1 MVEVSWSAPV
11 YGNPDFVFP
20 FKLKRLKVAMKV
32 WNQQVFGNVNARL
45 SQAQLRFEVA
55 SRNSDEDPFDT
66 FKQNEMKDALAL
78 VNDAR
83 MQQHIMLKQKSRN
96 KWILE
101 GSSNSSYFHSSIKTR
116 RSSNTISELVNEEGC
131 IINEPDQLR
140 DHVVSYYE
148 NKFNGVDEPI
158 KDSLFGYE
166 HNSISHEERLMLDSI
181 PSLDEIKGAVFDLNA
196 DSAPGPDATRLVKVL
211 DKLVSEEQVAFMK
224 GRNIHENISLASELV
239 NELHIKRK
247 DGNLGL
253 KLDISQTF
261 DTGNQKSLTNSLR
274 LLEVY
279 QQASGQ
285 RVCREKS
292 KIYFGGGS
300 LHRRQAIAN
309 FLGMGVTFFPD
320 RYLGVKV
327 MPGRVK
333 YSHISNVVDKLKD
346 HLSVYKGKMLSFQ
359 DRVVLIKSVLASYD
373 IYNMVVYRWPVKFV
387 KQSER
392 VIRNFLW
399 SGDSD
404 LAKSFV
410 VGYDKICSPVKEG
423 GLGLTS
429 LSNMNKALIMKLWW
443 SIKTSKKN
451 WARFMESKYTCRD
464 GRLKMAG
471 VKSSILPGIRWVH
484 TEVMRNTKSLIG
496 DGRETSLFFDVWYG
510 SVTLAEVLQRTDLD
524 RRARVSDI
532 IVQNQW
538 HLEGEH
544 MRDLASAG
552 VARANLPI
560 RLMGSDE
567 RIWMPDLKGMFSV
580 RSARDLVRSK
590 YPLLLEAN
598 MLWRRVVHPAL
609 AAQNW
614 KFVRRA
620 CATLDKVKSRF
631 KIALPS
637 RCSVCQIEEES
648 LEHILWRCSAAK
660 RAWQWLEGI
669 FHLKSCYNLI
679 ASNKQTKGC
688 SRMVKDLWLLSNLVV
703 RSELWFQRN
712 KMVYEKKKPCW
723 NFFKKRVFN
732 FIHEY
737 SDRMKGCMLNRVE
750 DLEILDFFRVK
761 CRKVKILEPVECLW
775 QPPMQNQLLLFCDGA
790 SRGNPG
796 AAGAGVVARNSA
808 CEVVGAM
815 CVVLGVISNSL
826 AELYSILIGL
836 DWAVQWGYRD
846 VLLRTDSMSVIT
858 ALEGDNIPWFARQRW
873 YEAKV
878 KFDSIQ
884 LVHTFREA
892 NFAADKMAK
901 TGCFLDSGI
910 LATKLDSVLD
920 NLVSE
925 EQVVFMKGRNIH
937 ENISVASEMG
947 NMKSLHN
954 LLDLLGKYQTASG
967 QNVCRQKSKVYYG
980 GGSLSRCRPI
990 TNLLGMKVSTFPD
1003 RKGKLLSFQDR
1014 IVLINSVIDSYAIH
1028 NMAVYKWPKK
1038 FIQQDERVIRNF
1050 LWSGDAEVAR
1060 KFVVGFPKVCLLL
1073 KEGGLGITSM
1083 AVTNKALLMKL
1094 WWSIRSSSKKWAR
1107 FLWAKYTSR
1116 LGRIKQY
1123 GVNSSILPGIRLIH
1137 TTVDRNTKVLL
1148 GDGRNTSL
1156 YFDVWYGNECIV
1168 DI

>member
-1 MVEVSWSAPV
+1 MIVLYWNVNGVSKVKAGLKLRELVREFRPVIICIAEPKIPYADGVMLRLNLDGFVKKAIHNSSSSSIGNLWILWSEDIEEPMVLNSTRQDVTVKNEGVFVSCVHASYIQVFRRRLWCQLAVVDTTTPWMDNGLFEADSLGSKFTWTNGQLGGRRIVSKLDRAIINEPWLNKSKRAPFRIQKMWFTHSDFIRMVEASCSAPV

-32 WNQQVFGNVNARL
+32 WNLQVFGNVNARL
-45 SQAQLRFEVA
+45 SQAQLRFELA

-66 FKQNEMKDALAL
+66 FKQNEMKDELVL
-78 VNDAR
+78 VNEAR

-116 RSSNTISELVNEEGC
+116 RNSNTISELVNEEGC
-131 IINEPDQLR
+131 IIKESDQLR
-140 DHVVSYYE
+140 DHFVSYYE
-148 NKFNGVDEPI
+148 NKFNGVDQPI
-158 KDSLFGYE
+158 EDSLFGYE
-166 HNSISHEERLMLDSI
+166 HNSISHEERLMLDFI

-196 DSAPGPDATRLVKVL
+196 DSDPGPDETRLGKVL
-211 DKLVSEEQVAFMK
+211 DKLVSEEQVVFMK

-253 KLDISQTF
+253 KLDISQAF
-261 DTGNQKSLTNSLR
+261 DTGNQKSLTNLLR

-333 YSHISNVVDKLKD
+333 YSHISNVVGKLKD

-359 DRVVLIKSVLASYD
+359 DRVVLIKSVLASYA
-373 IYNMVVYRWPVKFV
+373 IHNMVVYRWPVKFF

-392 VIRNFLW
+392 VIHNFLW

-404 LAKSFV
+404 LAKAFV
-410 VGYDKICSPVKEG
+410 VGYDNICSPVKEG

-451 WARFMESKYTCRD
+451 WARFLESKYTCRD

-471 VKSSILPGIRWVH
+471 VKSSIFPGIRWVH
-484 TEVMRNTKSLIG
+484 TEVMRNTKYLIG
-496 DGRETSLFFDVWYG
+496 DGRATSLFFDVCYG
-510 SVTLAEVLQRTDLD
+510 TVTLAEVLQRTDLD

-552 VARANLPI
+552 VARENLPR

-598 MLWRRVVHPAL
+598 LLWRRVVHPDL

-614 KFVRRA
+614 KFVRVA
-620 CATLDKVKSRF
+620 CANLDKVKSRF

-660 RAWQWLEGI
+660 RAWQWLEGN

-679 ASNKQTKGC
+679 ASNKQEKGC
-688 SRMVKDLWLLSNLVV
+688 NRMVKDLWLVSNMVV

-737 SDRMKGCMLNRVE
+737 SDRMNGCMLNRVE
-750 DLEILDFFRVK
+750 DLEILVF
-761 CRKVKILEPVECLW
+761 
-775 QPPMQNQLLLFCDGA
+775 
-790 SRGNPG
+790 
-796 AAGAGVVARNSA
+796 
-808 CEVVGAM
+808 
-815 CVVLGVISNSL
+815 
-826 AELYSILIGL
+826 
-836 DWAVQWGYRD
+836 
-846 VLLRTDSMSVIT
+846 
-858 ALEGDNIPWFARQRW
+858 
-873 YEAKV
+873 
-878 KFDSIQ
+878 
-884 LVHTFREA
+884 
-892 NFAADKMAK
+892 
-901 TGCFLDSGI
+901 
-910 LATKLDSVLD
+910 
-920 NLVSE
+920 SE
-925 EQVVFMKGRNIH
+925 
-937 ENISVASEMG
+937 
-947 NMKSLHN
+947 
-954 LLDLLGKYQTASG
+954 
-967 QNVCRQKSKVYYG
+967 
-980 GGSLSRCRPI
+980 
-990 TNLLGMKVSTFPD
+990 
-1003 RKGKLLSFQDR
+1003 
-1014 IVLINSVIDSYAIH
+1014 
-1028 NMAVYKWPKK
+1028 
-1038 FIQQDERVIRNF
+1038 
-1050 LWSGDAEVAR
+1050 
-1060 KFVVGFPKVCLLL
+1060 
-1073 KEGGLGITSM
+1073 
-1083 AVTNKALLMKL
+1083 
-1094 WWSIRSSSKKWAR
+1094 
-1107 FLWAKYTSR
+1107 
-1116 LGRIKQY
+1116 
-1123 GVNSSILPGIRLIH
+1123 
-1137 TTVDRNTKVLL
+1137 
-1148 GDGRNTSL
+1148 
-1156 YFDVWYGNECIV
+1156 
-1168 DI
+1168 